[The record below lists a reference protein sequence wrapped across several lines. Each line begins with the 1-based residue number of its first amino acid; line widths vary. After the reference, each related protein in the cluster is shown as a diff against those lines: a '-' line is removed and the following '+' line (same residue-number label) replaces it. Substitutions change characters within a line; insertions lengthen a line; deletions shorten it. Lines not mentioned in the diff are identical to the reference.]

1 MKNLKLN
8 LIVNLLLSFSILS
21 NANALPKPDD
31 EIRASI
37 IKTDKESLVVHVN
50 KDTHERV
57 RVEIKDETGNIIY
70 SKKILQNVFSEKY
83 DFSKI
88 ADGTYTI
95 LVSNESGVLASK
107 KFVIFTSREI
117 AMR

>member
-1 MKNLKLN
+1 MKNLKMN
-8 LIVNLLLSFSILS
+8 FIASLLLGLVMLS
-21 NANALPKPDD
+21 HTNASPRLDD

-50 KDTHERV
+50 KVTHERV
-57 RVEIKDETGNIIY
+57 KVEIKDETGKIIY
-70 SKKILQNVFSEKY
+70 SKKIVHHTFSEKY

-95 LVSNESGVLASK
+95 LVSNDSKVLASK
-107 KFVIFTSREI
+107 EFSIFTSREI